1 MYKTAELIKMRYMFS
16 NIIITVLA
24 LIRFIFVPFLLNFC
38 FLHLLSFSFIGL
50 PLEGIALLMTA
61 DFIMDMARTTT
72 NVIGNA
78 LATVAERG
86 TTID

>member
-1 MYKTAELIKMRYMFS
+1 MFLTS
-16 NIIITVLA
+16 T
-24 LIRFIFVPFLLNFC
+24 
-38 FLHLLSFSFIGL
+38 FIGL

-61 DFIMDMARTTT
+61 DSIMDMARTTT
-72 NVIGNA
+72 NIIGNA